1 MTSSS
6 LHGRAAGGRGEVGN
20 LVTDHLA
27 RRIFSGDLKPGDPIP
42 TETDLVTQFG
52 ISRASVRSGLQTL
65 ATLGIIERQAGR
77 GTIVLEHREW
87 NFLDPMVTN
96 WMASNE
102 APNPEFLREVF
113 EFRRTTEPLI
123 SALAATRATARDLLA
138 IEEAYTVMERNWETG
153 RSDGEESA
161 FTNADI
167 AFHAAIYRATHNLV
181 WAQLAHI
188 LRPSI
193 LLVIRTSND
202 TADELR
208 DSVGRHRRLM
218 EAIRMRDP
226 EAAFDAALRV
236 MNRTGYDLGLMA
248 ERDDDDE
255 ILARLRARLNRASSD
270 TETGGPSKTPGTP
283 AG

>member
-113 EFRRTTEPLI
+113 EFRRTTEPPLPRTT
-123 SALAATRATARDLLA
+123 SAAR
-138 IEEAYTVMERNWETG
+138 
-153 RSDGEESA
+153 
-161 FTNADI
+161 I
-167 AFHAAIYRATHNLV
+167 A
-181 WAQLAHI
+181 
-188 LRPSI
+188 P
-193 LLVIRTSND
+193 
-202 TADELR
+202 
-208 DSVGRHRRLM
+208 
-218 EAIRMRDP
+218 
-226 EAAFDAALRV
+226 
-236 MNRTGYDLGLMA
+236 
-248 ERDDDDE
+248 
-255 ILARLRARLNRASSD
+255 
-270 TETGGPSKTPGTP
+270 
-283 AG
+283 